1 MSPYLRSLWATTP
14 DQRSIGSSLKVILTD
29 KKGIRTPCN
38 LPHETTTM
46 QIKPIGTDFV
56 AEVTDI
62 DLREPLIPSQ
72 IQQIDS
78 AMDRYAVLVF
88 PKQDIDDD
96 QEVAFARSLGPLEET
111 RAVVDVH
118 KQRLAYNQMNDISNL
133 DVDGSILAA
142 DDRRRMFNLGNA
154 LWHSDSSFKATPAK
168 YSMLHARII
177 PPEGG
182 NTEFAD
188 MRAAWDRLPEKTK
201 AQIEHLVCDHSLI
214 YSRGQLGFEAFTDE
228 EKRNYAPVP
237 QRLVRKHPGS
247 GRKSV
252 YLASHIGV
260 VHGMPRPEGMMLIR
274 DLIEHATQREY
285 VYSHTWNQYDLVMWD
300 NRCTMHRARPYD
312 DKRYKRDMR
321 RMTLTDCAPTLEQ
334 PI

>member
-1 MSPYLRSLWATTP
+1 
-14 DQRSIGSSLKVILTD
+14 
-29 KKGIRTPCN
+29 
-38 LPHETTTM
+38 M

-56 AEVTDI
+56 AEISDI
-62 DLREPLIPSQ
+62 DLRLSLTDAQ
-72 IQQIDS
+72 VQKID
-78 AMDRYAVLVF
+78 ATMHRYGVVVF
-88 PKQDIDDD
+88 PKQALNDDE
-96 QEVAFARSLGPLEET
+96 QVAFARRLGPLEET

-118 KQRLAYNQMNDISNL
+118 KQRLPYDQMNDISNL

-188 MRAAWDRLPEKTK
+188 MRAAYDRLPEKTK
-201 AQIEHLVCDHSLI
+201 TKIEHLVCDHSLI
-214 YSRGQLGFEAFTDE
+214 YSRALLGFEAFTE
-228 EKRNYAPVP
+228 QEKLNYAPVP
-237 QRLVRKHPGS
+237 QRLVRKHAGS

-274 DLIEHATQREY
+274 DLIEAATQREF

-312 DKRYKRDMR
+312 DKLYKRDMR
-321 RMTLTDCAPTLEQ
+321 RMTLTDSAPTLDQ
-334 PI
+334 PV